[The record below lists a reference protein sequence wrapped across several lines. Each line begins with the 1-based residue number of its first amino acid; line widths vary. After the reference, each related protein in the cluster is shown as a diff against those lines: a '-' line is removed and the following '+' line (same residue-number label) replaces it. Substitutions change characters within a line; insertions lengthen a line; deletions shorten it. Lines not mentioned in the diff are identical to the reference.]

1 MKQCAGEQHR
11 IRAGTILNVSLAFL
25 IATAVPVETVLAQK
39 VYKWVD
45 ENGEVHYSQTLP
57 PEQVEQG
64 HERLTGSGLLAEKVE
79 RAPTEQERRALAERL
94 KTEQDRAEQDK
105 IRRQQDRLFLAAF
118 PTEDEIRRAIG
129 SRRETIEAERRS
141 VAQMVDQNRERF
153 RELIGRAAA
162 LERAG
167 QEVPD
172 HVEAQIENVRDRL
185 QALNARLVEIDRRLE
200 ALDNELASELERHR
214 RLTGSG

>member
-1 MKQCAGEQHR
+1 MNE
-11 IRAGTILNVSLAFL
+11 SLAL
-25 IATAVPVETVLAQK
+25 HALLACLLVTAVSIDAVLAQT

-57 PEQVEQG
+57 PERVEQE

-94 KTEQDRAEQDK
+94 AREQDLAEQEK

-118 PTEDEIRRAIG
+118 PTEDALRRSIG
-129 SRRETIEAERRS
+129 SRRETIEAERQS
-141 VAQMVDQNRERF
+141 VAEMVEQNRERF
-153 RELIGRAAA
+153 RELVERAAA
-162 LERAG
+162 LERTG
-167 QEVPD
+167 QEVPA
-172 HVEAQIENVRDRL
+172 HVAAQIENVRARL
-185 QALNARLVEIDRRLE
+185 QALNSRVAEIDRRLE
-200 ALDNELASELERHR
+200 TLDNELASELERHR